1 MKRFIGLW
9 IGILIIAS
17 SGSLFADTWTS
28 PATGITYTY
37 TDNTGGTPSFI
48 QNELDPYVDKVYPL
62 DQFAGATATSQA
74 YSSVDVGSFQAYHN
88 YRFLAITVGVQAATH
103 VPTTNLDKLPDYF
116 ADMGDTEDPSYEMGF
131 AAATSLNVGVKILPR
146 LYIDAKLMYLPTVN
160 VPVGEDMNM
169 GISNLTVGAGV
180 TWQFMKAFDVGA
192 FRWGGLALHG
202 GYYMTWNKIDF
213 TMKKVNLDDGTVS
226 STSDFNLAY
235 NAHTHSIPAELTTSI
250 RLVWFL
256 NLYAGVGVTFNFGK
270 ATVTMDQDMEVTD
283 GGASDT
289 ISFDAEST
297 NNPGV
302 FDVKFMTGLGIKIL
316 PVIIDIPVTFHFPTN
331 EKFRYDNKSGMG
343 MNVGITMGVVF

>member
-1 MKRFIGLW
+1 MITGF
-9 IGILIIAS
+9 AVNS
-17 SGSLFADTWTS
+17 FSYTGSE
-28 PATGITYTY
+28 TGIDYTL
-37 TDNTGGTPSFI
+37 TGDTSAMEDFVDNT
-48 QNELDPYVDKVYPL
+48 LDPYMAKIYPL

-213 TMKKVNLDDGTVS
+213 TLKNVNLVDGLNT
-226 STSDFNLAY
+226 STSDFSIEY
-235 NAHTHSIPAELTTSI
+235 NAHTHSIPVELTTSI

-256 NLYAGVGVTFNFGK
+256 NLYAGVGATFNFGK
-270 ATVTMDQDMEVTD
+270 ATVTMDQVMEVT
-283 GGASDT
+283 GGASGT